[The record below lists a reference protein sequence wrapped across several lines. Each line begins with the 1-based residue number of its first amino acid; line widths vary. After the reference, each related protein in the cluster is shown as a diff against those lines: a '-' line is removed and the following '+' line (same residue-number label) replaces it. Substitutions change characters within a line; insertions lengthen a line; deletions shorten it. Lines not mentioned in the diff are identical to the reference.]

1 MEYIKE
7 ILFTINNCIE
17 SDTFIDVEKSNI
29 ELKDLST
36 GNEWASLK
44 ETLCAFLN
52 TNGGYVICG
61 VRERNKKYIF
71 RGFDRKNEGGL
82 IDLQNKFFKNSD
94 GVLLDLSDYINFDY
108 INFKDGEVVI
118 IKVNS
123 LSDDLKYVKFNEIY
137 IERKLTGD
145 FPISTSRVL
154 QQIEYKKEIENSKE
168 IAFVE
173 NAELKDLSLDK
184 INQFILLLNQSYK
197 KESIKPSL
205 NKAKQFLENRHFIKN
220 DKVTTLGMLVCGED
234 PFKFLENRS
243 EVDCYYDTSSSI
255 SKDDKD
261 FQGDVLSLMD
271 DALRFVW
278 GHIRTGRVIEDG
290 GKSVPEYPEELVRE
304 MINNSLAHRDYTINK
319 FATVIIEPG
328 KYLQV
333 KNPGAFKE
341 NIKIT
346 NVETVIPIRR
356 LIPGIPESKNP
367 KLASILK
374 AYDKI
379 ESQGRGMASLVNATL
394 ANYVDLPFY
403 DLKDNSTISLTIP
416 SGKLLD
422 EETESWINSFENY
435 ITNKLKD
442 KITFEHKIVLAYF
455 KKSEIHNRNRLYTI
469 LLSESNNHLDIIDQ
483 LRNCVLIYE
492 HPASTENIPVYILD
506 RELMK
511 SNFNNEL
518 IELLGDAFIHYDVTI
533 KNILNILFRY
543 TKYNKLPVKPASIT
557 PEIYILENGKY
568 IDPKKFES
576 LGRKIRGNCKKLSEK
591 GVLEKTQNG
600 AYRLN
605 LNFKNDGLFS

>member
-1 MEYIKE
+1 MEYIEKV
-7 ILFTINNCIE
+7 LNKINDCIE
-17 SDTFIDVEKSNI
+17 NDTFIDVEKSNI

-36 GNEWASLK
+36 GNDWNSLR
-44 ETLCAFLN
+44 ETVCAFLN
-52 TNGGYVICG
+52 TNGGYIICG
-61 VRERNKKYIF
+61 VRERDKKYIF
-71 RGFDRKNEGGL
+71 KGFDRNNEGGL
-82 IDLQNKFFKNSD
+82 IELQNKFFKNDNDNLIDISNF
-94 GVLLDLSDYINFDY
+94 IKFDY
-108 INFKDGEVVI
+108 IDFRNGEVAI
-118 IKVNS
+118 IKVNA
-123 LSDDLKYVKFNEIY
+123 LSDDLKYIKYKDSYF
-137 IERKLTGD
+137 ERKLTGD
-145 FPISTSRVL
+145 FRIVNSRVL

-168 IAFVE
+168 IAIVE

-184 INQFILLLNQSYK
+184 INQFILLLNQSYR

-205 NKAKQFLENRHFIKN
+205 AKAKQFLENRHFIKN
-220 DKVTTLGMLVCGED
+220 EKVTTLGMLVCGED
-234 PFKFLENRS
+234 PFRFLENRS
-243 EVDCYYDTSSSI
+243 EVDCYFDSSSSI

-271 DALRFVW
+271 DAVRFVW
-278 GHIRTGRVIEDG
+278 GHIRTGRVIDEG
-290 GKSVPEYPEELVRE
+290 GKSIPEYPEELVRE

-319 FATVIIEPG
+319 FTTVIIEPG

-346 NVETVIPIRR
+346 DVESIIQIRR

-394 ANYVDLPFY
+394 ANQVDLPFY

-435 ITNKLKD
+435 IINKLKD

-455 KKSEIHNRNRLYTI
+455 RKSELLNKNRLYTI
-469 LLSESNNHLDIIDQ
+469 LLTESNNHLTVVEQ
-483 LRNCVLIYE
+483 LKTSNLIVE
-492 HPASTENIPVYILD
+492 HAASTENIPVYVLD

-511 SNFNNEL
+511 TNFNTEL
-518 IELLGDAFIHYDVTI
+518 IEMLGEEYIHYENTT
-533 KNILNILFRY
+533 KNILNILYRY
-543 TKYNKLPVKPASIT
+543 TKYNKTAIKPASIT
-557 PEIYILENGKY
+557 PEIYFMENGKS
-568 IDPKKFES
+568 INPKRFET

-591 GVLEKTQNG
+591 GILIKEKNG
-600 AYRLN
+600 AYLIDLKYRVN
-605 LNFKNDGLFS
+605 GLFS